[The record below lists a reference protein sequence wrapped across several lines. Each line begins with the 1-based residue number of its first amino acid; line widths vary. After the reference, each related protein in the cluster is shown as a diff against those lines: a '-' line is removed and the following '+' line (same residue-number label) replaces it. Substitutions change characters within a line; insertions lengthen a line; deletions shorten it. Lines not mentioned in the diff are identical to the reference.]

1 MKSGRAEP
9 IGLAQTPIT
18 KCKLK
23 GKPMSQKSE
32 SEKIRALKEEFIKN
46 ITDYMKFGG
55 AENEEDPDYDP
66 SFDAGYNQSEI
77 DHAGVIIETYLN
89 ALAAIPP
96 ELKNPRREDA
106 ILVAAKT
113 AVLAFNKLNEDCEQ
127 PIIETDQREMLCEL
141 LLSAAHEVGLE
152 GDEDITEEW
161 REW

>member
-1 MKSGRAEP
+1 
-9 IGLAQTPIT
+9 
-18 KCKLK
+18 
-23 GKPMSQKSE
+23 MSQKKE
-32 SEKIRALKEEFIKN
+32 SEKIRVLKEEFIKN

-66 SFDAGYNQSEI
+66 SFDAGYTEAEI
-77 DHAGVIIETYLN
+77 DRSAKIIDTYL
-89 ALAAIPP
+89 ASLAAIPP

-113 AVLAFNKLNEDCEQ
+113 AVLAFNKLNDECEQ

-141 LLSAAHEVGLE
+141 LLSAAHEAGLE